1 MSFSDAPHRTRN
13 TLGWLSLG
21 VAVAGAAYGIVAS
34 FVSVQKDQAET
45 GRRMDKVESRI
56 ERVEHDRELMDRI
69 QGLEKSMVEMRSEIQ
84 WMHDDVSELKRRR
97 K

>member
-1 MSFSDAPHRTRN
+1 MSVSEHPHRARN
-13 TLGWLSLG
+13 TLGWVSLG
-21 VAVAGAAYGIVAS
+21 VAVAGAAYGIIAS
-34 FVSVQKDQAET
+34 FVSVQKDQSEA
-45 GRRMDKVESRI
+45 GRRLDKVESRI